1 MGTSKQ
7 FIVRCLNMRMLL
19 VFATICI
26 LTLPIRASASLGDDV
41 GSVQAD
47 QARMRGVQR
56 TTRTELYTV
65 HEIKAS
71 EGTVVR
77 EYVSSAGKI
86 FAVVW
91 QGPFLPDLRQLLGG
105 YFERFSQGS
114 QARNNNRPRIR
125 GPILIQEPGLV
136 VQSGGHMRAY
146 FGRAYL
152 PDQVPKGVNIE
163 EIR

>member
-1 MGTSKQ
+1 
-7 FIVRCLNMRMLL
+7 MLL
-19 VFATICI
+19 VFAAIS
-26 LTLPIRASASLGDDV
+26 LLALPIPASASLGEDV

-71 EGTVVR
+71 AGTMVR

-86 FAVVW
+86 FAVAW
-91 QGPFLPDLRQLLGG
+91 QGPFLPDLRQLLGR
-105 YFERFSQGS
+105 YFERFSQAS
-114 QARNNNRPRIR
+114 QARNNTRPRIR
-125 GPILIQEPGLV
+125 GPIMLQEPGLV

-146 FGRAYL
+146 FGKAYI
-152 PDQVPKGVNIE
+152 PDQVPQGVDIE

>member
-1 MGTSKQ
+1 MW
-7 FIVRCLNMRMLL
+7 MLL
-19 VFATICI
+19 VFATIC
-26 LTLPIRASASLGDDV
+26 TVAFPIPASASLGDDV
-41 GSVQAD
+41 GSMRAD

-56 TTRTELYTV
+56 ITRTELYTV

-71 EGTVVR
+71 GGTVVR
-77 EYVSSAGKI
+77 EYVSSAEKI
-86 FAVVW
+86 FAVAW
-91 QGPFLPDLRQLLGG
+91 QGPFLPDLRQILGR

-114 QARNNNRPRIR
+114 QTRNNNRPRIR
-125 GPILIQEPGLV
+125 GPLLIQEPGLV

-146 FGRAYL
+146 FGRAYI

>member
-1 MGTSKQ
+1 
-7 FIVRCLNMRMLL
+7 
-19 VFATICI
+19 
-26 LTLPIRASASLGDDV
+26 
-41 GSVQAD
+41 
-47 QARMRGVQR
+47 MRGVQK

-65 HEIKAS
+65 HEIKATN
-71 EGTVVR
+71 GTVVK
-77 EYVSSAGKI
+77 EYASSAGKI
-86 FAVVW
+86 FAVAW
-91 QGPFLPDLRQLLGG
+91 QGPFLPDFRQILGG

-136 VQSGGHMRAY
+136 VHSGGHMRAY

-152 PDQVPKGVNIE
+152 PDQVPQGVNIE